1 MLASSLWRIA
11 PGPNIMCP
19 FTSTSQSGLFMVN
32 EKFDSCCELT
42 ILQCDTSYFN
52 YLKKA
57 LQSFHSH
64 LNHHLML
71 LNLTLVFN
79 DLILTEFT
87 FLMFR

>member
-42 ILQCDTSYFN
+42 ILQMPEET
-52 YLKKA
+52 A
-57 LQSFHSH
+57 QVFH
-64 LNHHLML
+64 
-71 LNLTLVFN
+71 
-79 DLILTEFT
+79 
-87 FLMFR
+87 